1 MKLVDAYDEVS
12 LSRQGSNNPQ
22 SSPYQNR
29 VYNDTVQGSGY
40 SRYGGNNKRPPLIS
54 NIGNGGK
61 NYSGDSMSNATYT
74 KYFRTPQNEKHNYGN
89 SRYPSESVRLK
100 ISNEDNITETSR
112 RTEKLSDV
120 FTQSDDTTEFIKNLK
135 TVIGSSIPDYI
146 YYLILFCLSIFGVVC
161 ILVASFNFP
170 FCRIEEMISVYLLV
184 SGLLTVIFTI
194 TLSMQRCCVI
204 PKRQLRLRKMK
215 ALNSHT
221 NNRNVLGEVCISGV
235 NVIIFIVIIVWTILG
250 CIWVFGNI
258 QYVHYSQGMFEEHY
272 CDAVLYRTAFASVS
286 LYLIIFATLL
296 LSMAGLMC
304 YGLSKTK

>member
-1 MKLVDAYDEVS
+1 MKLVNAYDEVS

-22 SSPYQNR
+22 SRPYQNR

-40 SRYGGNNKRPPLIS
+40 SRYGRNNKRLPLIS
-54 NIGNGGK
+54 NIGNYDK

-74 KYFRTPQNEKHNYGN
+74 KYFRTPQNEKQNN
-89 SRYPSESVRLK
+89 
-100 ISNEDNITETSR
+100 ETSK
-112 RTEKLSDV
+112 RTERLSDV

-135 TVIGSSIPDYI
+135 TVVGSSIPDYI

-184 SGLLTVIFTI
+184 SGLLTLIFTI

-204 PKRQLRLRKMK
+204 PKRQLQLRKMK
-215 ALNSHT
+215 ALNSHI
-221 NNRNVLGEVCISGV
+221 NNRSVLGEVCISGV

-272 CDAVLYRTAFASVS
+272 CDAVLYRTAFACVS